1 MKKTIP
7 VCSFVFA
14 VVLLAAAAPVSAQS
28 LYESPPNDDTMK
40 ESSGDYN
47 TTMTT
52 EGTITSV
59 DGAGSAITIRPFVA
73 TDVNNDQLT
82 ISVIPETKVYK
93 NGNKI
98 NSADIQINDV
108 VTVEY
113 SNDPAGAQA
122 VTINVE

>member
-1 MKKTIP
+1 MKKTISM
-7 VCSFVFA
+7 CSFALVA
-14 VVLLAAAAPVSAQS
+14 VLMTAAPVNAQS
-28 LYESPPNDDTMK
+28 LYESPPSDDTMK
-40 ESSGDYN
+40 ESSGNYN
-47 TTMTT
+47 STMTA
-52 EGTITSV
+52 EGTVTSV

-73 TDVNNDQLT
+73 TDLNNDQLT
-82 ISVIPETKVYK
+82 ISIIPETKVYK

-113 SNDPAGAQA
+113 YNDPAGLQA